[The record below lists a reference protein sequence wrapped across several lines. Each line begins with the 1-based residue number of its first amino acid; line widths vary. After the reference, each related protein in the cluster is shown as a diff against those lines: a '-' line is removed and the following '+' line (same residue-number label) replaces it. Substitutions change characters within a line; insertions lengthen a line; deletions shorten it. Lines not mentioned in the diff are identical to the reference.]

1 MPDSDEFSGS
11 RRILY
16 DVFISYAKPDKRVAD
31 AVCAAL
37 ESHEFRCWI
46 APRDVP
52 PGTEFPKA
60 IIEGIERSGAMVL
73 IFSSHSNDSPHVLRE
88 LTNAVNKGRII
99 VPFRIEDIQPSK
111 SMEYLISVPNWLDA
125 FTPPLE
131 KHIDELVGIIGDI
144 LLPRKD
150 MVVCA
155 VCSTSLSPIARFCE
169 KCGAPVSLN
178 PISPPPPEAGRT
190 PTQQSVVA
198 TPPSPRVKR
207 RMVIGAVIVILILAA
222 LYLVLPI
229 IPTQLLNPVGIHGG
243 WGIGAPAPIPTT
255 AVDYRSS
262 NTPINT
268 VVLTAGPTQALP
280 NTTQLIVVADKDP
293 VTLMVNIIF
302 EGGPGQGLVQDNQVI
317 LTRSDGTVTTGKL
330 DFNNMGSEVK
340 LQGTRGTDRL
350 QVIVT
355 MYSGKTYTIEDELI
369 PGGNLR

>member
-1 MPDSDEFSGS
+1 
-11 RRILY
+11 
-16 DVFISYAKPDKRVAD
+16 
-31 AVCAAL
+31 
-37 ESHEFRCWI
+37 
-46 APRDVP
+46 
-52 PGTEFPKA
+52 
-60 IIEGIERSGAMVL
+60 
-73 IFSSHSNDSPHVLRE
+73 
-88 LTNAVNKGRII
+88 
-99 VPFRIEDIQPSK
+99 
-111 SMEYLISVPNWLDA
+111 MEYLISVPNWLDA

-268 VVLTAGPTQALP
+268 VVLTSWP
-280 NTTQLIVVADKDP
+280 D
-293 VTLMVNIIF
+293 
-302 EGGPGQGLVQDNQVI
+302 
-317 LTRSDGTVTTGKL
+317 TGAA
-330 DFNNMGSEVK
+330 EYYPAHC
-340 LQGTRGTDRL
+340 RR
-350 QVIVT
+350 
-355 MYSGKTYTIEDELI
+355 
-369 PGGNLR
+369 